1 MAEAP
6 AALKKQIGPFSIG
19 GWLLIGALGV
29 GAGLLLRKAPIFK
42 SKPEQPLE
50 SFDADGN
57 PIAPAGTA
65 WPSGTAAQSNA
76 PSSGGGGGG
85 GGTTAPPA
93 KPTDNLGWSKLAIE
107 WLIANGTPPN
117 TADRAV
123 RLYMEGQTLSIDE
136 AAAISMLLRSPVGVP
151 PEYVPPMST
160 GAPQVAPPAPPTPGV
175 PANNTTAPYTKR
187 MLVQPDDGDIA
198 IFVSDGRTKEWVPDA
213 HTVRALVGSG
223 NVAAAG
229 ADSGGYPIPYKIT
242 RSTLNALAPV
252 GPSPNYGGQAS
263 PAYTSW

>member
-29 GAGLLLRKAPIFK
+29 GAGLLLKRAPIFK
-42 SKPEQPLE
+42 SKPAAPLE

-57 PIAPAGTA
+57 PIAPASAAG
-65 WPSGTAAQSNA
+65 WPAGHVAQGNA
-76 PSSGGGGGG
+76 PASGGGGS
-85 GGTTAPPA
+85 GTTTEPAAPA
-93 KPTDNLGWSKLAIE
+93 TNLEWSRAAIA
-107 WLIANGTPPN
+107 WLIANGVDPN

-123 RLYMEGQTLSIDE
+123 RLYMEGQALDIAETN
-136 AAAISMLLRSPVGVP
+136 AIRLVLRSPVGVP
-151 PEYVPPMST
+151 PEYVPPMQT
-160 GAPQVAPPAPPTPGV
+160 AQPVVAPPAPPTPGV
-175 PANNTTAPYTKR
+175 PASNTTAPYSKR

-198 IFVSDGRTKEWVPDA
+198 IFVSDGRTKEWIPDA

-242 RSTLNALAPV
+242 RSTLNALTPV

-263 PAYTSW
+263 PVYTAW